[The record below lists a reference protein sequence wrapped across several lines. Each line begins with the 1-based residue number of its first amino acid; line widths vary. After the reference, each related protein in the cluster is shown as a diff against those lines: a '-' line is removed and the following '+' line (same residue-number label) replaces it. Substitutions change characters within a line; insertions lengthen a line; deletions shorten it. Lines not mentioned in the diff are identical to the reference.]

1 MPTMIINDHYVY
13 CVYMNVVGVKDDER
27 HIDDHDYDHVDDHD
41 YDHVDDH
48 DYDHVDDH
56 DYDYV
61 DDHDYDYVDDHDY
74 DYVDDHDANYPGG
87 GHPHKLHLLLPLPRL
102 GQPGRAQHHLLHQHR
117 NLHHDHGFVIVF
129 SLSSIMTAI
138 IMITTNHPCD
148 HSQVLAGSGDATTT
162 LWDVESGTVL
172 QTFHG
177 HVSGGRVTIIN
188 ITITVVITIS

>member
-1 MPTMIINDHYVY
+1 
-13 CVYMNVVGVKDDER
+13 MNVVGVNDDER
-27 HIDDHDYDHVDDHD
+27 HIG
-41 YDHVDDH
+41 DH

-61 DDHDYDYVDDHDY
+61 DDHDYDYVDAY
-74 DYVDDHDANYPGG
+74 DAYYSGG

-117 NLHHDHGFVIVF
+117 NPHHDHVFF

-177 HVSGGRVTIIN
+177 HVSGGGVTIIN

>member
-27 HIDDHDYDHVDDHD
+27 HIDDHVNDHD

-48 DYDHVDDH
+48 DAYE
-56 DYDYV
+56 
-61 DDHDYDYVDDHDY
+61 
-74 DYVDDHDANYPGG
+74 GG

-138 IMITTNHPCD
+138 IMIITNHHCD

-177 HVSGGRVTIIN
+177 HVSGGGVTIIN